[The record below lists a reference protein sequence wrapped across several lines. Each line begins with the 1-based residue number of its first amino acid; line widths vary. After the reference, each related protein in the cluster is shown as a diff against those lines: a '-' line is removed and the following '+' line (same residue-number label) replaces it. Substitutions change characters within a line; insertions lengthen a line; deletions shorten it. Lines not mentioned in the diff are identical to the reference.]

1 MEDKKQEIVN
11 LINSI
16 EREDVIEYIAE
27 YLKEIVP
34 K

>member
-1 MEDKKQEIVN
+1 MEDKKQEIIN

-16 EREDVIEYIAE
+16 EREDVIEYISE